1 MSAILAVHEEGKE
14 HLENIQKWQELSL
27 RMKKKTIDEE
37 NVRLIKQEEKYWQQI
52 LERLIALVRVLGM
65 QNLPFCGTHEK
76 LHTFG
81 NGNFL
86 KFFEYLAL
94 FDSLM
99 NEHLCK
105 ITDEKTH
112 IHYLGKDIRNEL
124 IQLLATTIKEEILA
138 SVQAAKYFSVILDCT
153 PDVSHVEQLTMIVRY
168 VTTMSVLDSDH
179 CDAVC
184 IKEHFL
190 GFVPLK
196 ETTGASMTDT
206 ILHQLQEMSLPIE
219 NLRGQGY
226 DNGSNMKGKENGV
239 QHRILDV
246 NPRALYVPCS
256 AHSLNLVVNDAAKC
270 CLEATAF
277 FDMVQ
282 RTYVYFS
289 GSTHR
294 WEVLKRHVKN
304 LTLKPLSDT
313 RWESRIHALNPL
325 RYQLG
330 DVYDALVEISNDTT
344 QTGSSGNISRI
355 DAQGLAKGISS
366 FKFVVSLVVWHNILF
381 EINVTSKQLQT
392 KTLDVRDA
400 IKQLEESKKFLSG
413 CRSDEGFEKVLI
425 DAHKLAEELEIPA
438 CFEPD
443 NSVRVRRKKKQFTYE
458 ADDEPIENPKENFKV
473 NFFFAIIDTA
483 LQSVEERF
491 TQMRQISSVFGF
503 LYNIHSLKTEA
514 AHQIFVHCLKLE
526 KALQHGD
533 LKDIDA
539 SDLCNELQ
547 VIARRVQNKS
557 SPQDVLTFVYNN
569 NLAKSMPNTCIAL
582 QILLTL
588 PVSVAS
594 HERSFSK
601 LKLIKSYIRSSM
613 MQERLVGLA
622 TLSIEHDIGQHID
635 IKNLVSTFAK
645 MKARKVNF

>member
-1 MSAILAVHEEGKE
+1 
-14 HLENIQKWQELSL
+14 
-27 RMKKKTIDEE
+27 MKKNKTIDEE

-65 QNLPFCGTHEK
+65 QNLAFRGTHEK

-86 KFFEYLAL
+86 KCIEYPAL
-94 FDSLM
+94 FDPLM
-99 NEHLCK
+99 GEHLCK
-105 ITDEKTH
+105 ITEKKTH
-112 IHYLGKDIRNEL
+112 IHYLGKDIQNEL

-138 SVQAAKYFSVILDCT
+138 SVRAAKYFSIILDCT
-153 PDVSHVEQLTMIVRY
+153 PDVSHVEQMTMIVRY

-179 CDAVC
+179 CEPVC
-184 IKEHFL
+184 IKEPFL

-226 DNGSNMKGKENGV
+226 DNGSNMGK
-239 QHRILDV
+239 
-246 NPRALYVPCS
+246 
-256 AHSLNLVVNDAAKC
+256 K
-270 CLEATAF
+270 
-277 FDMVQ
+277 M
-282 RTYVYFS
+282 
-289 GSTHR
+289 
-294 WEVLKRHVKN
+294 
-304 LTLKPLSDT
+304 
-313 RWESRIHALNPL
+313 L
-325 RYQLG
+325 R

-366 FKFVVSLVVWHNILF
+366 FRFVVSLVVWHNILF

-392 KTLDVRDA
+392 KTLDVCDA
-400 IKQLEESKKFLSG
+400 IKQLEETNTFLGG

-425 DAHKLAEELEIPA
+425 EARKLTEELEIPA
-438 CFEPD
+438 CFELD
-443 NSVRVRRKKKQFTYE
+443 HSVRVRRKKKQFTYE

-473 NFFFAIIDTA
+473 NFFFAIVDSA

-491 TQMRQISSVFGF
+491 TQMHQISSVFGF
-503 LYNIHSLKTEA
+503 LYNIQSLNTEA
-514 AHQIFVHCLKLE
+514 AHQMFDHCLKLE

-533 LKDIDA
+533 LKDINA
-539 SDLCNELQ
+539 SDLCNELK
-547 VIARRVQNKS
+547 VIARRVPNRS
-557 SPQDVLTFVYNN
+557 SPQDVLKFVCNN
-569 NLAKSMPNTCIAL
+569 NMSNSMPNTCITL

-588 PVSVAS
+588 PVSVTS
-594 HERSFSK
+594 GERSFSK

-622 TLSIEHDIGQHID
+622 TLSIEHDIAQHID

-645 MKARKVNF
+645 IKARKVNF